1 MNAVEICLA
10 AMRETVARLDELL
23 VPWGFAFD
31 LAENGDASPGA
42 FASGFYRRGPTRL
55 GLVYRRTLGLG
66 VVLYERET
74 VTQNGCLR
82 EHEVFGM
89 DHLAYMR
96 ELGHGDDCKLV
107 VDGICSL
114 ARNGGDPVAALLD
127 DLREYAASTLQKD
140 CPEFAEIMRTGYRR
154 YSVE

>member
-31 LAENGDASPGA
+31 LAENGDAFPGA

-96 ELGHGDDCKLV
+96 R
-107 VDGICSL
+107 
-114 ARNGGDPVAALLD
+114 ARP
-127 DLREYAASTLQKD
+127 RRRLQTCCGRNLFP
-140 CPEFAEIMRTGYRR
+140 CPERRRSCSRFA
-154 YSVE
+154 